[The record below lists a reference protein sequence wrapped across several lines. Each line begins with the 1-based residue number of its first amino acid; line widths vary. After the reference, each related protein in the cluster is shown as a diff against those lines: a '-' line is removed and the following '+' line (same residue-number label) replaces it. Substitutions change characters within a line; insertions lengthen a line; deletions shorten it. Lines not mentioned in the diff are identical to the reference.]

1 MDALVRLWEHPVTRE
16 LYMLAGWQQWADAGS
31 ISSGLPQYLVKKL
44 EARKIGEIVADNFYL
59 FQVPGAHHFL
69 RPQVKLEE
77 GYRATM
83 SVPQNEIFYTGN
95 QEKGL
100 LLFLGEE
107 PHMNIDR
114 YVAAFLDVV
123 RTLNVKRIVI
133 LGGVYGAMPY
143 DKDREVSCV
152 YSLPHMKSELAKYAV
167 RFSDYEGGATIG
179 AYLAHKAEAHGIEVV
194 VFYGFV
200 PSYDFSELSAPVH
213 GLRIENDFKAWYDL
227 MRRVNY
233 MFNMEI
239 DLTELEQ
246 EGKKLLISMEAE
258 LEELGSQVSDVDV
271 QDYLEKL
278 FEDFQER
285 RFIPLGDMWERGLR
299 DLFKDLDENSSLEN
313 EA

>member
-44 EARKIGEIVADNFYL
+44 EARKIGEIVSDNFYL

-83 SVPQNEIFYTGN
+83 SLPHNEIFYTGDH
-95 QEKGL
+95 EKGL

-114 YVAAFLDVV
+114 YAAAFLDVV

-152 YSLPHMKSELAKYAV
+152 YSLPYMKSELAKYAV
-167 RFSDYEGGATIG
+167 RFSDYEGGTTIG
-179 AYLAHKAEAHGIEVV
+179 AYLAHKAEAHDIEVV

-200 PSYDFSELSAPVH
+200 PSYDFSELTGPVH

-246 EGKKLLISMEAE
+246 ESKKLLTSMEAE
-258 LEELGSQVSDVDV
+258 LEELGSQVSDVNV

-299 DLFKDLDENSSLEN
+299 DLFKDLDENSSLEH

>member
-1 MDALVRLWEHPVTRE
+1 MDALVKLWEQPVTQE

-31 ISSGLPQYLVKKL
+31 ISSGLPRYLIKKL
-44 EARKIGEIVADNFYL
+44 EARKIGEIVAENFYL

-77 GYRATM
+77 GHRVTM
-83 SVPQNEIFYTGN
+83 SFPQNELFYTGD
-95 QEKGL
+95 QHKGL
-100 LLFLGEE
+100 LLFAGEE
-107 PHMNIDR
+107 PHLNMDR
-114 YVAAFLDVV
+114 YAGAFLDIVHS
-123 RTLNVKRIVI
+123 LHVKRVVI

-152 YSLPHMKSELAKYAV
+152 YSLPSLKAELSKYAV

-179 AYLAHKAEAHGIEVV
+179 AYLAHKAEARDIEVV

-200 PSYDFSELSAPVH
+200 PSYDFSELAGPVH

-239 DLTELEQ
+239 DLAELEQ
-246 EGKKLLISMEAE
+246 ESKRLSTSMEAE
-258 LEELGSQVSDVDV
+258 LEELETHISEVDIR
-271 QDYLEKL
+271 DYLEKL

-299 DLFKDLDENSSLEN
+299 DLFKDMENDIPDEDAE
-313 EA
+313 